1 MQSTHFS
8 QAEKAA
14 MKWAEVMTE
23 KHYQGSAGRPPTHHL
38 AMTELKKYFTEEQI
52 VEISFVCGFFNF
64 WNRFTDSL
72 EIDIEDNPMM
82 SLFTKS
88 TAVNP
93 NDYVAF
99 MKDCWWN
106 NKK

>member
-1 MQSTHFS
+1 MVNENAFWIYDKVIPEHICDQI
-8 QAEKAA
+8 
-14 MKWAEVMTE
+14 
-23 KHYQGSAGRPPTHHL
+23 
-38 AMTELKKYFTEEQI
+38 KKLGLSKNLGKGLTADKTYEEQI

-82 SLFTKS
+82 SLFAKS
-88 TAVNP
+88 TVIDP
-93 NDYVAF
+93 NDYVAY

-106 NKK
+106 KKKQ